1 MAVRS
6 DTKWEPEEYHKDP
19 MVNAVLNVAH
29 ELCRLADATNGLL
42 YGLKYGKQEGMSIAE
57 AVEVGCKAA
66 GESIA
71 TAIQQAAET
80 LSDSE

>member
-6 DTKWEPEEYHKDP
+6 GTEWEPGAYDEDP
-19 MVNAVLNVAH
+19 MVNAVLNVAR
-29 ELCRLADATNGLL
+29 ELRRLADATNGLL
-42 YGLKYGKQEGMSIAE
+42 YGLKYGKEQGLSIAE

-71 TAIQQAAET
+71 TSIQQAAET